1 MKKIEGSP
9 KSLKQLLLNT
19 KYTIHYYQR
28 EYKWERK
35 NIEELIDDLTSEF
48 LLYYKDGDSRQDVLD
63 YGVYFM
69 GSVVLAGREN
79 AIVDGQ
85 QRLTSLTLMLMY
97 LNNRLKKLGKSYNT
111 INQMIYS
118 ESVGRESFNIE
129 VNDKG
134 GDAEREDCMRA
145 IFEDRPFEPSQKD
158 ESVVNIYNRYN
169 EIVEGFPEEINDEI
183 VLHFADWLVEKV
195 FFIEIVATTE
205 QDAHKIFVSMNDRGL
220 SLTSTEMLKGFLL
233 SEVSSDEKRK
243 LLNEK
248 WKTKIVSLKEN
259 DNKGDEVFIKAW
271 LRSQYAETIRDTK
284 AGAVNKDFD
293 IIGGPF
299 HKWVRDEKDRLG
311 LKTSSDYEAFMA
323 RFEKYA
329 DIYLKIKNAE
339 STFDENLKYVY
350 YNAQLNFT
358 LQSQLLLAPICF
370 EDTDEIINEKLNLVA
385 RYIDLWMVVRTTRF
399 SSVDYSTIK
408 NYVFNLTKEIRRCDV
423 PTLKEKLLKQY
434 EALEYNPSEAL
445 KDLRLNGFTK
455 KYIKHILARLTGFV
469 EENMGVVSNYVTY
482 VRTDVKNPFEVE
494 HIITDHFEWY
504 TDEYTDLEDFKLWR
518 NKIGNL
524 LLLHKSINASLN
536 DSKYND
542 KLPKYGSNEGNI
554 LSESLCDIAYTNNP
568 QFLRFKNDNNL
579 SFKAY
584 SVFGKN
590 EISERTDLYFELF
603 KLVYNPDMFV
613 ISGE

>member
-9 KSLKQLLLNT
+9 KSLKKLLLNT

-48 LLYYKDGDSRQDVLD
+48 LLFYKETHSREDVLD

-69 GSVVLAGREN
+69 GSIVLAGREN

-97 LNNRLKKLGKSYNT
+97 LNNRLKSIGKPYTT
-111 INQMIYS
+111 IEQMIYS

-129 VNDKG
+129 VGDKG
-134 GDAEREDCMRA
+134 GDEEREECMRCL
-145 IFEDRPFEPSQKD
+145 FNNQPFEPSGKD
-158 ESVVNIYNRYN
+158 ESVTNIFNRYN
-169 EIVEGFPEEINDEI
+169 EIEECFPEEITDDMI
-183 VLHFADWLVEKV
+183 LYFCDWLAEKV
-195 FFIEIVATTE
+195 FFIEIVASTE
-205 QDAHKIFVSMNDRGL
+205 QDAHKIFVLMNDRGL

-233 SEVSSDEKRK
+233 SEVNNDEKRK
-243 LLNEK
+243 QLNDK
-248 WKTKIVSLKEN
+248 WKTKIVLLKEN

-271 LRSQYAETIRDTK
+271 LRSQYAETIRDSK

-311 LKTSSDYEAFMA
+311 LKTSQDYEQFLAK
-323 RFEKYA
+323 FEKYA
-329 DIYLKIKNAE
+329 DVYLKIRKAE
-339 STFDENLKYVY
+339 SSFDKNLKYVY

-358 LQSQLLLAPICF
+358 LQPQLLLAPICY
-370 EDTDEIINEKLNLVA
+370 EDTDDIVVEKLNLVA
-385 RYIDLWMVVRTTRF
+385 RYIDLWMAARTTRF
-399 SSVDYSTIK
+399 SSMDYSTVK
-408 NYVFNLTKEIRRCDV
+408 NYVFNLTKEIRGLDI

-434 EALEYNPSEAL
+434 EMLEYDPEAAL
-445 KDLRLNGFTK
+445 KELRLNGFTK
-455 KYIKHILARLTGFV
+455 KYIKHMIARLTGMV
-469 EENMGVVSNYVTY
+469 EENIGVTSNYINY
-482 VRTDVKNPFEVE
+482 VDTDVKNPFEVE

-504 TDEYTDLEDFKLWR
+504 TSEYADADDFKLWR

-536 DSKYND
+536 DSVYTD
-542 KLPKYGSNEGNI
+542 KLPKYASNEGNI
-554 LSESLCDIAYTNNP
+554 LSESLSDIAYKNNP
-568 QFLRFKNDNNL
+568 QFLRFKDENKLD
-579 SFKAY
+579 FKPYAN
-584 SVFGKN
+584 FGKN
-590 EISERTDLYFELF
+590 EITERIQLYTQLF
-603 KLVYNPDMFV
+603 KLEYNTKLF
-613 ISGE
+613 E